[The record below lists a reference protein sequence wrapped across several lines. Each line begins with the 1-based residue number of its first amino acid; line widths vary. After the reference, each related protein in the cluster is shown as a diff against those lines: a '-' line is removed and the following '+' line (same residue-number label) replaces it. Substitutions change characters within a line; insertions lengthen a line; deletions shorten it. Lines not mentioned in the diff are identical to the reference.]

1 MQRDQF
7 FGGNPV
13 GVLIRLALL
22 SIVVGVVMSAL
33 DLTPDSIFGF
43 MDRLL
48 RRIWDM
54 SFGSFEWLL
63 HYFIIGAV
71 IVFPIWLIARLIG
84 LARRS
89 GRES

>member
-13 GVLIRLALL
+13 GVLIRLVLL
-22 SIVVGVVMSAL
+22 SIVVGVVMSVLGIAPANVFYRI
-33 DLTPDSIFGF
+33 DLF
-43 MDRLL
+43 L

-54 SFGSFEWLL
+54 GFGSLEWLL
-63 HYFIIGAV
+63 HHFLIGAA

-84 LARRS
+84 VARRS
-89 GRES
+89 GKDS

>member
-22 SIVVGVVMSAL
+22 SVIVGVVMSAL
-33 DLTPDSIFGF
+33 GITPANVFYHLDLFV
-43 MDRLL
+43 
-48 RRIWDM
+48 RRIYDM
-54 SFGSFEWLL
+54 GFGSLEWLL
-63 HYFIIGAV
+63 HHFLIGAV
-71 IVFPIWLIARLIG
+71 IVVPIWLIARLIG
-84 LARRS
+84 MGRRS